1 MYCTMRRLIIVCM
14 FLCGFAAV
22 YAQDVHCLAAKADSL
37 KALYGES
44 DRRYLDAFTD
54 VIQNLY
60 DNKEYEQAYRLRKKH
75 CEIILGKY
83 GADSYEYAEDMFRL
97 GNVAT
102 YAVGEQDALGFYLKA
117 LDAFEASGSMSS
129 EYYGFCLSR
138 TAACCLSQNNS
149 DAALHY
155 NGKYIGVLK
164 NSGEKGVRMAYAYS
178 VSGDICFDLQNY
190 KEALGYYA
198 SSRMELESIS
208 DMEEDTFSLY
218 SNILWREGSA
228 HYFLRDYQA
237 AIADRLHLL
246 DVLRARGGNDDMSIM
261 VQAALGEIYLD
272 TGKTDEAIRCYM
284 ASLNSLKMQ
293 SSSDEELKRNDT
305 YRSILDV
312 LASVY
317 DHIGKEDES
326 EAYTELK
333 IDAMSF
339 VGDTL
344 SQEYLEALASKFSYH
359 CRRARFAEAKNLI
372 EPLDRLAVQ
381 YYGYESDE
389 YELFLRN
396 AVDVNIYTFD
406 YDSALAYAKKYN
418 DWANAVKGTGSINH
432 AVAKYALANVY
443 GKKGDKAAAF
453 SELGQC
459 KKILENVSDSQDKV
473 RVSAAYCELAGFL
486 LAEEDPSQAALY
498 ISKAIEIKRQ
508 VDNTDESAFV
518 NLKTNLGLCYA
529 YAGDY
534 EQALS
539 VFNDVAGAYDSSG
552 KRSVH
557 YLYLMNNIGFCQI
570 NLGRLAEGAAI
581 LEKTAGETIRNYGTE
596 NELYMSILQNQ
607 TVYYS
612 RVFDFTK
619 AIEVAEQVAGIAG
632 KIFGQNSIKYG
643 MALQNLGFLY
653 QNVKKYQEAES
664 VLLEALAIIEQSF
677 GGDHIYISHIC
688 HNLGSLYIE
697 EHRFDD
703 GDAAFRRSRDILLS
717 NGKGQSFE
725 MFALMMDYGRNLLL
739 SGRSEA
745 AVYLK
750 EAKALC
756 ENLELT
762 GHPAYLQLMTFCLGS
777 SLTDDSMGDD
787 LVERTVESL
796 ALQYSSNIST
806 FTSAERQAYW
816 SRMNNLKSLL
826 FSQRRTGQDNVALYD
841 YLLISKGMLL
851 GTSVSFESLLSNI
864 PDEEILSD
872 FNRLKS
878 MRSIIRNGLA
888 ARNGYVR
895 NLDSLSSAANAL
907 ERELIFKSKEYGDF
921 SSNLSLDFSDVS
933 AALGKHEVAIE
944 FVNYNDFS
952 TDGEMVYAAL
962 LTRYGWK
969 SPAFIRL
976 CKDADLEKII
986 SQQPNKLYSPQEFV
1000 ANELYRAIWAPVA
1013 KYVKKGETVYFAPS
1027 GVLYKLALE
1036 AVCNEKGL
1044 HLGDLYDMR
1053 RCSSTRNVVVGDG
1066 SSLKYSSA
1074 VLYGGIVYDLDD
1086 GKIPASDISTSY
1098 ADYSSGMRF
1107 GWAPLDGT
1115 KTEIES
1121 IGILLDR
1128 AGIAFE
1134 MYEGEMA
1141 DEESFESLS
1150 GKAIDIL
1157 HIATHGFFISKE
1169 AVRKSDY
1176 HMNNTSLGDVY
1187 RNAGMAVPDSPYTPL
1202 SISSED
1208 EAMLR
1213 SGLMLAGGNRA
1224 WQGAEVPKGMEDGVL
1239 TASEISLMD
1248 LRKTDMAVLS
1258 ACETGLGDISDE
1270 GVLGL
1275 QRAFKNAGVKT
1286 VIMSLWKVD
1295 DEATALMMTEFYKS
1309 LLAGKSKREAFRTA
1323 RSAVRDSCD
1332 RYKDPFYWAAFIM
1345 LD

>member
-102 YAVGEQDALGFYLKA
+102 YAVGEQDALEFYLKA

-190 KEALGYYA
+190 KEALGYYT

-208 DMEEDTFSLY
+208 DMDEDTFSLY

-228 HYFLRDYQA
+228 HCFLQDYQS

-246 DVLRARGGNDDMSIM
+246 DVLRARGGNDGMYIA
-261 VQAALGEIYLD
+261 VQVALGEIYLD
-272 TGKTDEAIRCYM
+272 LDKIDEAIKCYM
-284 ASLNSLKMQ
+284 ASLNSLKKQ
-293 SSSDEELKRNDT
+293 CYSDEELKRNDT
-305 YRSILDV
+305 YRNILGV

-317 DHIGKEDES
+317 NHIGKEDES
-326 EAYTELK
+326 ETYTDLQ
-333 IDAMSF
+333 IDAMTF

-344 SQEYLEALASKFSYH
+344 SQEYLQALERKFSYH
-359 CRRARFAEAKNLI
+359 CSCAQFAEAKNLI

-396 AVDVNIYTFD
+396 AFDVNIYTFD
-406 YDSALAYAKKYN
+406 YDSALAYAQKYN
-418 DWANAVKGTGSINH
+418 EWANAVKGIGSINH

-443 GKKGDKAAAF
+443 GKKGDKAAAL

-459 KKILENVSDSQDKV
+459 EKILENVSDSQDKV
-473 RVSAAYCELAGFL
+473 WVSAACYELAGML
-486 LAEEDPSQAALY
+486 LTEEEPSQAALY
-498 ISKAIEIKRQ
+498 IRKAIEIKQQ

-539 VFNDVAGAYDSSG
+539 VFNDVAGEYGPSE

-581 LEKTAGETIRNYGTE
+581 LEKTAWETKRNYGTE

-607 TVYYS
+607 TIYYS

-619 AIEVAEQVAGIAG
+619 AIEDAEQAAGIAK

-664 VLLEALAIIEQSF
+664 VLLEALDIIEQSF

-688 HNLGSLYIE
+688 HNLGSLYVE

-739 SGRSEA
+739 LGRSEA

-756 ENLELT
+756 EELELT
-762 GHPAYLQLMTFCLGS
+762 GHPAYLQLMAFCLGS

-787 LVERTVESL
+787 LVERTVRSL

-806 FTSAERQAYW
+806 FTSAERQVYW

-826 FSQRRTGQDNVALYD
+826 FSQRRTGQNNVALYD

-851 GTSVSFESLLSNI
+851 GTSVSFESLLLSI

-878 MRSIIRNGLA
+878 MRSIIRSGLA
-888 ARNGYVR
+888 ARNGHVR

-907 ERELIFKSKEYGDF
+907 ERELIFKSKKYGDF
-921 SSNLSLDFSDVS
+921 SSYVSLDFSDVS
-933 AALGKHEVAIE
+933 VALGKHEVAIE

-962 LTRYGWK
+962 LTRSGWK
-969 SPAFIRL
+969 VPEFIRL
-976 CKDADLEKII
+976 CNDADLEKII
-986 SQQPNKLYSPQEFV
+986 SQQPKKLYSQDYV

-1013 KYVKKGETVYFAPS
+1013 KYVKKGETVYFSPS
-1027 GVLYKLALE
+1027 GVLYKLAVE
-1036 AVCNEKGL
+1036 AVCNERGQ

-1066 SSLKYSSA
+1066 FPPKYSSA
-1074 VLYGGIVYDLDD
+1074 VLYGGIVYDLGD
-1086 GKIPASDISTSY
+1086 GRMPSSDISPSY
-1098 ADYSSGMRF
+1098 ADYSSGVRP
-1107 GWAPLDGT
+1107 GWEPLAGT
-1115 KTEIES
+1115 KEEIES
-1121 IGILLDR
+1121 IGALLGE
-1128 AGIAFE
+1128 AGIDFE
-1134 MYEGEMA
+1134 IYEGEMA
-1141 DEESFESLS
+1141 DEESFDSLS

-1176 HMNNTSLGDVY
+1176 HMNNTSLGDIY
-1187 RNAGMAVPDSPYTPL
+1187 RNVGMAVPDSPYTPL
-1202 SISSED
+1202 NISSED

-1224 WQGAEVPKGMEDGVL
+1224 WQGEEVPERMEDGVL

-1286 VIMSLWKVD
+1286 VIMSLWKVN
-1295 DEATALMMTEFYKS
+1295 DEATALMMTEFYKN
-1309 LLAGKSKREAFRTA
+1309 LLAGRSKRESFRLA
-1323 RSAVRDSCD
+1323 QSAVRG
-1332 RYKDPFYWAAFIM
+1332 RYEDPFYWAAFIM